1 MKLKSHPPITNSSAR
16 YLTVIESLIA
26 CQGYARLTDVYRE
39 LQISAG
45 SCLTTLKKLIV
56 RGLVSEDLNK
66 FYGLTEEGKAMADL
80 IGKNEKLL
88 RRFLVDVL
96 GVSES
101 LADKEAREIEHLL
114 STESCFK
121 LSRFMKL
128 ILSDDTTAL
137 AFKQRLSKEPA
148 ICWRKFKLKN

>member
-1 MKLKSHPPITNSSAR
+1 MKLKSHPAITNSSAR
-16 YLTVIESLIA
+16 YLTVIENLII
-26 CQGYARLTDVYRE
+26 CQRYARLTDIYRE
-39 LQISAG
+39 LKISAG
-45 SCLTTLKKLIV
+45 SCLTTLKKLIT
-56 RGLVSEDLNK
+56 RGLVTEDANK

-96 GVSES
+96 GVSET

-128 ILSDDTTAL
+128 ILSDDSSAI
-137 AFKQRLSKEPA
+137 AFKNRLKKEPA
-148 ICWRKFKLKN
+148 ICWRKFQLKS